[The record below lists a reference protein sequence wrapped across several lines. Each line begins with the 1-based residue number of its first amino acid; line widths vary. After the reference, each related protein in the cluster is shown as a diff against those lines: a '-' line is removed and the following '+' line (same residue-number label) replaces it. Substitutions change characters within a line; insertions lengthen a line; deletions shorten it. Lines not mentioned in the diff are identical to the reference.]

1 MASQLFFRRLSRR
14 RISTRHELVLDLTDD
29 FTSTRLAL
37 IPTGNNAEDQT
48 MKLAYK
54 VWLDND
60 GKAFGEGP
68 YALLAHVRES
78 GSLHQAAAQ
87 MGMSYRKAWLTI
99 RASEQ
104 RLGFPLLE
112 RTVGGVSGGGSHIT
126 PAGHAFIKK
135 YELFRKEV
143 SRALETVYQK
153 HFDSAASCKDS
164 DSASEASCKDPASQS
179 KRK

>member
-1 MASQLFFRRLSRR
+1 
-14 RISTRHELVLDLTDD
+14 
-29 FTSTRLAL
+29 
-37 IPTGNNAEDQT
+37 

-68 YALLAHVRES
+68 YALLKYVRET

-104 RLGFPLLE
+104 RLGFLCLRGPLGE
-112 RTVGGVSGGGSHIT
+112 S
-126 PAGHAFIKK
+126 PAGARI
-135 YELFRKEV
+135 
-143 SRALETVYQK
+143 SRRP
-153 HFDSAASCKDS
+153 AAHS
-164 DSASEASCKDPASQS
+164 
-179 KRK
+179 